1 MIKTI
6 DKNDPA
12 HARTL
17 IITKSSEYYL
27 NWSEESMADQSS
39 ELFKVNMDMLKYYEQ
54 FENSSQEIWTDDV
67 PTLKA
72 KYDPYG
78 FPAEYID
85 MNKVLGKYDLSKG
98 ERWSTSSKSEKYRS

>member
-6 DKNDPA
+6 DKNDPD

-17 IITKSSEYYL
+17 IITKSSDYYL
-27 NWSEESMADQSS
+27 NWSEESLAVEGS
-39 ELFKVNMDMLKYYEQ
+39 ELFNANMNMMQYYEE
-54 FENSSQEIWTDDV
+54 FEKSSQEIWTDD
-67 PTLKA
+67 PATLKA

-85 MNKVLGKYDLSKG
+85 MK
-98 ERWSTSSKSEKYRS
+98 

>member
-1 MIKTI
+1 MAFIKTI
-6 DKNDPA
+6 DKNDPQ

-17 IITKSSEYYL
+17 IITKSTDYYL
-27 NWSEESMADQSS
+27 NWSEESMAVDGS
-39 ELFKVNMDMLKYYEQ
+39 ELKNVSVGMIGFYEE

-67 PTLKA
+67 ARLKA

-98 ERWSTSSKSEKYRS
+98 DR